1 MPTPVQPSSGNLAA
15 IVSKQL
21 ITPPTQEVS
30 ASSPLEWPKEG
41 LHSPLRSAKRRTSR
55 NPANDLAKVS
65 FSTFCALPACVASS
79 ILQMVLE
86 TDPHLVLWMTSVPL
100 LECLRDE
107 GRKRA
112 ALDRYGFC
120 TFWNEILE
128 QVKERSIKV
137 NAFSENRIK
146 ACLKKRI
153 SAKIR
158 VLTIIDNCECKKP
171 CGDPMTECGKLELTE
186 LKILV
191 VKPNVD
197 RRERERGEY
206 LGTDEWDRNNLVA
219 DAPMSYTR
227 TMQSDELGAAMFL
240 LQLNKVSTGA
250 SLEIEHVTV
259 STVIMRENVD
269 SSRVYW
275 HNTFV
280 PHGDIISSWEVAS
293 YMTRILSHFSMQ
305 SNLILS
311 GLENVTL
318 QTVVLLVKDNMR
330 LSRSSG
336 WERKVGAG
344 CQRLFG
350 SGQTSAYIDTTTH
363 LMESLFDQTALLNI
377 GSGPPG
383 FLMGMPCGL
392 APDDDETGGGNGS
405 IQLGLG
411 KGANNVGLRA
421 NIQRA
426 LLHRRKG
433 AFVFEE
439 LEAAP
444 VTEVPIV
451 VCTSQTH
458 SNRDLSMAN
467 GAGARPGC
475 MPLVHDK
482 AACFG
487 WENCK
492 GEKMVYDVFLY

>member
-1 MPTPVQPSSGNLAA
+1 MQSPVQTYSGNLAA
-15 IVSKQL
+15 IVSNQL
-21 ITPPTQEVS
+21 ITPSTQEVS
-30 ASSPLEWPKEG
+30 ASSPLELPKER
-41 LHSPLRSAKRRTSR
+41 LHSPLRSAKRRTAR
-55 NPANDLAKVS
+55 NLANDLAKVS
-65 FSTFCALPACVASS
+65 FSTFCALPACVATL

-100 LECLRDE
+100 LECLGDE
-107 GRKRA
+107 ERKRA

-120 TFWNEILE
+120 TFWNEILG
-128 QVKERSIKV
+128 QMKERSVKV
-137 NAFSENRIK
+137 DAFSENRIR
-146 ACLKKRI
+146 ACLTKRVSKKI
-153 SAKIR
+153 N

-171 CGDPMTECGKLELTE
+171 CEDPMTEYGKLELTE

-191 VKPNVD
+191 VKPNVERRD
-197 RRERERGEY
+197 RERCEY
-206 LGTDEWDRNNLVA
+206 LGTDEWDPKNLGTSA
-219 DAPMSYTR
+219 SMSYTR

-240 LQLNKVSTGA
+240 LQLNKLSTGA
-250 SLEIEHVTV
+250 SLAIEHVTV
-259 STVIMRENVD
+259 STVIMRENMD
-269 SSRVYW
+269 SSRLYW

-280 PHGDIISSWEVAS
+280 PHGDHISSWEVTS
-293 YMTRILSHFSMQ
+293 YMIRMLSHFNTQ

-311 GLENVTL
+311 GLESVTL
-318 QTVVLLVKDNMR
+318 QTVVLLVTDNMR

-344 CQRLFG
+344 CQRLFR
-350 SGQTSAYIDTTTH
+350 SGKTRAYIDTTTH

-377 GSGPPG
+377 GSGPPRY
-383 FLMGMPCGL
+383 LMGMPCGL
-392 APDDDETGGGNGS
+392 ALDSDAAGGDNSS

-411 KGANNVGLRA
+411 EGANNVDLRA

-426 LLHRRKG
+426 LLHRQKG
-433 AFVFEE
+433 VFVFEE

-444 VTEVPIV
+444 VTEVPVV

-487 WENCK
+487 WENCD